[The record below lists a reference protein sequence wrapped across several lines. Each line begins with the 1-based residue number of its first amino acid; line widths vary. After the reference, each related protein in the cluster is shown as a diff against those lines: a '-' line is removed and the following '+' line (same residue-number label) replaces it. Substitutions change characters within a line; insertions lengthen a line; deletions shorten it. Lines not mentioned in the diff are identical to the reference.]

1 MQYRLI
7 MLSVGLIPLLLL
19 LLSEGYHGLRFHS
32 YYGDGMVLQ
41 RDVPVQLWGYRGDQV
56 EDEVEANLSCVGRD
70 GARYDEI
77 LSVNILDDDI
87 WSLILPP
94 RVGGDICDI
103 EV

>member
-1 MQYRLI
+1 
-7 MLSVGLIPLLLL
+7 MLSVGFLPLILL

-41 RDVPVQLWGYRGDQV
+41 REVPVQLWGFRGDQV
-56 EDEVEANLSCVGRD
+56 EDEVEANLSCVGTD
-70 GARYDEI
+70 GTTYVEI
-77 LSVNILDDDI
+77 LSVNILDGDI
-87 WSLILPP
+87 WSVILPP